1 MLLTEEQFTISEC
14 GPASLITSFE
24 ALLPLMIPAV
34 IFACLWRICLT
45 SKSPK
50 VISLGL
56 SDESE
61 VFAPVATKQI
71 ETSVMFLYLLISV
84 STFTIG
90 VLTYKLTEAIT
101 VALKELAAK

>member
-34 IFACLWRICLT
+34 MFACLWRICLT
-45 SKSPK
+45 KSPK